1 MKIDS
6 RFLPLAVALLSVIGL
21 VLAWAATA
29 LTRAEIQF
37 HIPDRVLVQRNE
49 SLSADL
55 KSGKI
60 LISPGSES
68 QRVRAAVQTAYIS
81 TEHQTSMLRE
91 QLSRDLLLFRDL
103 ILLFA
108 LQLLLALTSFLPT
121 SRWRRDNRPAT
132 ASRSGNQATK

>member
-37 HIPDRVLVQRNE
+37 HIPDRVLVQRYE
-49 SLSADL
+49 SLSAEL

-60 LISPGSES
+60 HISPASES
-68 QRVRAAVQTAYIS
+68 PRVRAAVQTAYIS
-81 TEHQTSMLRE
+81 TERQTAMLRE
-91 QLSRDLLLFRDL
+91 QLSRDQLLFRDL

-108 LQLLLALTSFLPT
+108 LQLLLALTAFLP
-121 SRWRRDNRPAT
+121 SSWRRRG
-132 ASRSGNQATK
+132 RRG